1 MRKRLLVIFPGAL
14 GDLLCALPAIR
25 TITQCHPEA
34 DLELM
39 ARAELAR
46 FAVGRLNAVHAHSID
61 RRETGL
67 LFVPSADLAPARA
80 FFGNFNRIY
89 SFFAADDAD
98 FRASLAAVSN
108 GIVTFIPFRPTGDG
122 HIAACYLREAVTPAS
137 DEHEVSALSRIE
149 VLPEDLDAADELLAA
164 AGLQPNGFL
173 LILPGSGSPA
183 KNWPPEHFADLA
195 ALLAPQLPCLVVI
208 GPAEAALTPVFRS
221 RELTTLD
228 HLELGTVAGLARRA
242 RAFVGNDSGISH
254 LAASA
259 SASGLALFG
268 PTDPGRWRPLGRV
281 EVLRREPL
289 SALPVEDV
297 AARVISLGISLASE
311 AVRARFRV
319 SRLEMTK

>member
-1 MRKRLLVIFPGAL
+1 MRDLLLVIFPGAL

-25 TITQCHPEA
+25 IVTQRYPEA

-46 FAVGRLNAVHAHSID
+46 FAVGRLGAVHAHSID

-67 LFVPSADLAPARA
+67 LFVPTADLAPARA
-80 FFGNFNRIY
+80 FFGNFDHIY
-89 SFFAADDAD
+89 SFFAADHAD
-98 FRASLAAVSN
+98 FRDALAAVSN
-108 GIVTFIPFRPTGDG
+108 CTVTFIPFRPTGDG
-122 HIAACYLREAVTPAS
+122 HIAACYLREAGAPAS
-137 DEHEVSALSRIE
+137 DEHDVCALSRIE

-164 AGLQPNGFL
+164 AGLQPNDFL

-195 ALLAPQLPCLVVI
+195 ALLAPQLPSLIVI
-208 GPAEAALTPVFRS
+208 GPAEAALPPVFRS

-242 RAFVGNDSGISH
+242 RAFVGNDSGVSH

-259 SASGLALFG
+259 GAPGLALFG
-268 PTDPGRWRPLGRV
+268 PTDPGRWRPMGRV

-297 AARVISLGISLASE
+297 AARIISLGISLASE

-319 SRLEMTK
+319 SRLKMTK